1 MRKEDNVCENAVPET
16 ERAAEAERG
25 KGSAVLGKFRSVDAL
40 AEAYGA
46 LEAEFTRRSQ
56 RLKELEK
63 QADNF
68 HSALSADSLTAAEKP
83 QKKEVGGEEKFLR
96 APDGKEKEI
105 FETPSA
111 NCGKGKENSEV
122 SSLSDEK
129 TVAAPVPDTEG
140 GKPAVPQTP
149 PAKEREPDP
158 FKAQAN
164 KGAEER
170 ASEERVSEERASEED
185 LYRAACNSEAVR
197 LRIIGD
203 YLASI
208 RSADA
213 PLMRG
218 GTAVFTAPPVKAK
231 SIAEAGTMALCY
243 FKKEK

>member
-1 MRKEDNVCENAVPET
+1 MKKEDNVCENAVPET
-16 ERAAEAERG
+16 ERAAEAERE

-83 QKKEVGGEEKFLR
+83 QKKEVGEEEKFLR
-96 APDGKEKEI
+96 ASDGEEKEI

-111 NCGKGKENSEV
+111 NCGKGKENSGV
-122 SSLSDEK
+122 SSLSDGK

-140 GKPAVPQTP
+140 GKPAVPQKP
-149 PAKEREPDP
+149 PAKEREPDF

-170 ASEERVSEERASEED
+170 ASEERASEED
-185 LYRAACNSEAVR
+185 LYRAACNSEALR

-203 YLASI
+203 YLASL

-218 GTAVFTAPPVKAK
+218 GTAVFAAPPVKAK
-231 SIAEAGTMALCY
+231 SIADAGTMALYY
-243 FKKEK
+243 FKKDK

>member
-1 MRKEDNVCENAVPET
+1 MRK
-16 ERAAEAERG
+16 RG
-25 KGSAVLGKFRSVDAL
+25 SRNGARRGGGKEKGSAVLGKFRSVDAI

-68 HSALSADSLTAAEKP
+68 HSALSSDSLTAAEKP
-83 QKKEVGGEEKFLR
+83 QKKEVGEEEKFLR
-96 APDGKEKEI
+96 ASDGEEKQI

-111 NCGKGKENSEV
+111 NCGKGKENSGG

-129 TVAAPVPDTEG
+129 TIAAPVPDTEG

-149 PAKEREPDP
+149 PAKEREPDS

-170 ASEERVSEERASEED
+170 ASEERASEED

-203 YLASI
+203 YLASL
-208 RSADA
+208 RSARRAPDA
-213 PLMRG
+213 RG
-218 GTAVFTAPPVKAK
+218 NSCLCRSAVKAK
-231 SIAEAGTMALCY
+231 SIADAGTMALYY
-243 FKKEK
+243 FKKDK

>member
-111 NCGKGKENSEV
+111 NCWK
-122 SSLSDEK
+122 
-129 TVAAPVPDTEG
+129 
-140 GKPAVPQTP
+140 
-149 PAKEREPDP
+149 
-158 FKAQAN
+158 
-164 KGAEER
+164 
-170 ASEERVSEERASEED
+170 
-185 LYRAACNSEAVR
+185 
-197 LRIIGD
+197 
-203 YLASI
+203 
-208 RSADA
+208 
-213 PLMRG
+213 
-218 GTAVFTAPPVKAK
+218 
-231 SIAEAGTMALCY
+231 
-243 FKKEK
+243 

>member
-1 MRKEDNVCENAVPET
+1 M
-16 ERAAEAERG
+16 
-25 KGSAVLGKFRSVDAL
+25 
-40 AEAYGA
+40 
-46 LEAEFTRRSQ
+46 
-56 RLKELEK
+56 
-63 QADNF
+63 
-68 HSALSADSLTAAEKP
+68 
-83 QKKEVGGEEKFLR
+83 R
-96 APDGKEKEI
+96 APDGEEKGI

-129 TVAAPVPDTEG
+129 TVAAPVPDREG
-140 GKPAVPQTP
+140 GKPAVPQKP
-149 PAKEREPDP
+149 PAKEREPDF

-170 ASEERVSEERASEED
+170 ASEERASEED

-203 YLASI
+203 YLASL

-218 GTAVFTAPPVKAK
+218 GTAVFTAPPSKRNDRGGGNGGALLFQEGQVGKICKRGESRRNKTEKIGRQTFSK
-231 SIAEAGTMALCY
+231 SERFGV
-243 FKKEK
+243 

>member
-1 MRKEDNVCENAVPET
+1 M
-16 ERAAEAERG
+16 
-25 KGSAVLGKFRSVDAL
+25 
-40 AEAYGA
+40 
-46 LEAEFTRRSQ
+46 
-56 RLKELEK
+56 
-63 QADNF
+63 
-68 HSALSADSLTAAEKP
+68 
-83 QKKEVGGEEKFLR
+83 R

-149 PAKEREPDP
+149 PAKERETEP

-170 ASEERVSEERASEED
+170 VSEERVSEEE
-185 LYRAACNSEAVR
+185 LYRAACHSEAVR

-203 YLASI
+203 YLASL

-231 SIAEAGTMALCY
+231 SIAAAGTMALCY
-243 FKKEK
+243 FKKDK

>member
-1 MRKEDNVCENAVPET
+1 MKKEDNVCENEVPET

-96 APDGKEKEI
+96 ASDGEEKEI

-129 TVAAPVPDTEG
+129 TVAAPVPDTEE

-149 PAKEREPDP
+149 PAKERETES

-170 ASEERVSEERASEED
+170 ASEEE

-218 GTAVFTAPPVKAK
+218 GTAVFAAPPVKAK

-243 FKKEK
+243 FKKDK